1 MWEYK
6 ATVIRWV
13 DGDTLDATIDLGFY
27 ITMSQRLRLLAST
40 GGVNTP
46 EMHSKLATE
55 RALAIEALTRV
66 DQLAPPGTLF
76 TARTLKEATHD
87 SFGRFLSQVV
97 LFDGRSVG
105 DVLLAEGLA
114 VVWKG

>member
-6 ATVIRWV
+6 ATVIKWI
-13 DGDTLDATIDLGFY
+13 DGDTLDARIDVGFY
-27 ITMSQRLRLLAST
+27 LYMTQRLRLLSST

-46 EMHSKLATE
+46 EMHGKQQDL
-55 RALAIEALTRV
+55 ALAALKRAT
-66 DQLAPPGTLF
+66 DLAPPGTVF
-76 TARTLKEATHD
+76 TAHTLKDATHD

-97 LFDGRSVG
+97 LPDGRSVG

-114 VVWKG
+114 EVWKP